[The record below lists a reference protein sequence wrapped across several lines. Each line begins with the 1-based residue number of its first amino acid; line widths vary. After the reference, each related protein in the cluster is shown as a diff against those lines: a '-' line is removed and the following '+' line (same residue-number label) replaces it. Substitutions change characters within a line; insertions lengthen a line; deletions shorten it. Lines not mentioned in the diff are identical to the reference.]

1 MENLEIYDNVKEK
14 KYDLIK
20 ESPKITGY
28 ASVDKPWLKFHSEEA
43 KNATMPDMSMYDYLY
58 ERNKDNLD
66 EIAIDY
72 FGTEITYREF
82 FKNIDKASV
91 VLKSLGVKENDKV
104 TISSPTTPETA
115 YIFYALSKL
124 GAISNM
130 VDPRKSAKEME

>member
-1 MENLEIYDNVKEK
+1 
-14 KYDLIK
+14 
-20 ESPKITGY
+20 
-28 ASVDKPWLKFHSEEA
+28 
-43 KNATMPDMSMYDYLY
+43 MPDMSMYDYLY

-115 YIFYALSKL
+115 YINL
-124 GAISNM
+124 GLFLIWLIQEK
-130 VDPRKSAKEME
+130 VLRKWKNIV

>member
-43 KNATMPDMSMYDYLY
+43 KNAIMPDMSMYDYLY

-66 EIAIDY
+66 EIAISGHIEGKR
-72 FGTEITYREF
+72 FLPWQMF
-82 FKNIDKASV
+82 DKSRYT
-91 VLKSLGVKENDKV
+91 K
-104 TISSPTTPETA
+104 
-115 YIFYALSKL
+115 
-124 GAISNM
+124 
-130 VDPRKSAKEME
+130 R

>member
-1 MENLEIYDNVKEK
+1 MENLEIYGNIKEK

-28 ASVDKPWLKFHSEEA
+28 ASIDKPWLKFHSEEA
-43 KNATMPDMSMYDYLY
+43 KNAIMPDMSMYDYLY

-91 VLKSLGVKENDKV
+91 VLRSLGVKEMIK
-104 TISSPTTPETA
+104 
-115 YIFYALSKL
+115 
-124 GAISNM
+124 
-130 VDPRKSAKEME
+130 